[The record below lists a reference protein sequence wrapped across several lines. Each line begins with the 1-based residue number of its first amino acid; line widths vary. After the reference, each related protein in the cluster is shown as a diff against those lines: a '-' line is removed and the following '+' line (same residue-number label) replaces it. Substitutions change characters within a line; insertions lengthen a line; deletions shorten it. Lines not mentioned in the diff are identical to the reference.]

1 MKITARDLSIH
12 ADTIFIGSQEVTAEV
27 DDTFTTFDQMFNEV
41 EKTMV
46 LFSGRQDSWYCPA
59 DQIIEL
65 DEYGRGRI
73 ELTEGDAFDFYVDV
87 TLDIEVKVSVPLTA
101 EILLKKRIGIL

>member
-12 ADTIFIGSQEVTAEV
+12 ADTIFLANQEVTAEV
-27 DDTFTTFDQMFNEV
+27 DDTFTSFDHMFNEV
-41 EKTMV
+41 EKAMV

-73 ELTEGDAFDFYVDV
+73 ELNEGDAFDFYGEVS
-87 TLDIEVKVSVPLTA
+87 LDIEVKVTVPLTA